1 MSNFPTGPFGC
12 PDLEEGRLGGQ
23 GEALVTGHRGF
34 VSKVAVRRA
43 GHTSDP
49 VDVLKQQ
56 LREAFYP
63 RARARGARGVR
74 VEWFLGSWFFAASW
88 VLLRARGWVKT
99 WRLGALLTAA
109 KENINWRTLMKAFCW
124 GVRLSN
130 GGYGMSIQSVIYS

>member
-63 RARARGARGVR
+63 RAREGCKRCPGGMVFGIMVFCRI
-74 VEWFLGSWFFAASW
+74 LGFAKGSGMGQNLETWSPANSCQGEYQLEDAYEGI
-88 VLLRARGWVKT
+88 LLG
-99 WRLGALLTAA
+99 G
-109 KENINWRTLMKAFCW
+109 EAFQW
-124 GVRLSN
+124 GLWNVYTKCHL
-130 GGYGMSIQSVIYS
+130 